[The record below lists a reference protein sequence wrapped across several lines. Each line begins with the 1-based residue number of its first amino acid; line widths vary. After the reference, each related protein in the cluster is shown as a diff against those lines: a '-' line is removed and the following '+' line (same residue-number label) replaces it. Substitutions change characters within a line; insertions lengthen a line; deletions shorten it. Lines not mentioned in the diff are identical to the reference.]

1 VRVTADGARKKRWR
15 TPVTAYLRTPVC
27 TAQVACDGVNLQGPR
42 IALGTCGACGK
53 AAAKRGKPI
62 PPRGGEGYEE

>member
-1 VRVTADGARKKRWR
+1 VTVGKKGRWSTAQTSFAR
-15 TPVTAYLRTPVC
+15 TPTC
-27 TAQVACDGVNLQGPR
+27 TAQIACDGAGLQESR
-42 IALGTCGACGK
+42 REKGTCRPCER

>member
-1 VRVTADGARKKRWR
+1 MTVDAKRRRNWR
-15 TPVTAYLRTPVC
+15 TPTTAYARTPTC
-27 TAQVACDGVNLQGPR
+27 TAQIACDGANLQGPR

-53 AAAKRGKPI
+53 AAAKRGKVI